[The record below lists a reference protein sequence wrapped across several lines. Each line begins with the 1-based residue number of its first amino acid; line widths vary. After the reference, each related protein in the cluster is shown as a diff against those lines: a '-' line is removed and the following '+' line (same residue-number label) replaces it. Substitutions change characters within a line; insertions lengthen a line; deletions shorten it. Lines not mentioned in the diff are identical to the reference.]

1 MDDRVSGDPGSRFA
15 YAGRSFSMESSKG
28 KVGIVIY
35 GQFTQNSLYIFEKY
49 GRIATNP
56 GVASVKSL
64 GGPIM
69 GCTLVK
75 RKGEGKHE

>member
-1 MDDRVSGDPGSRFA
+1 MD
-15 YAGRSFSMESSKG
+15 
-28 KVGIVIY
+28 IY